1 MIIEDQK
8 FTPYKDGLAVI
19 PHKEETTSVSAD
31 EMFEELEYETLR
43 NKDGERFHLEYARK
57 DKDGN
62 SIVIQF
68 WNDKTISKSDSYGID
83 DYITM
88 QELQAINEKC
98 KELGWI

>member
-19 PHKEETTSVSAD
+19 PHKEETTSISAD
-31 EMFEELEYETLR
+31 EMFEELEYKILR
-43 NKDGERFHLEYARK
+43 NKEGERFHLEYAK
-57 DKDGN
+57 NNKDGDA
-62 SIVIQF
+62 VAIQF
-68 WNDKTISKSDSYGID
+68 WNDKTISKVDSYNID

>member
-31 EMFEELEYETLR
+31 EMFEKLGYKKSLTQLQDLKYKKDDDNVIYFRMVQKTFNKSGEY
-43 NKDGERFHLEYARK
+43 
-57 DKDGN
+57 
-62 SIVIQF
+62 
-68 WNDKTISKSDSYGID
+68 D
-83 DYITM
+83 DMCDYTTM

>member
-19 PHKEETTSVSAD
+19 PHKEETTSIYAD
-31 EMFEELEYETLR
+31 EMFEKLGYKKLVGETTEVFKLSR
-43 NKDGERFHLEYARK
+43 ASKNIYFSKFINIIRIDGEYDF
-57 DKDGN
+57 
-62 SIVIQF
+62 
-68 WNDKTISKSDSYGID
+68 ID
-83 DYITM
+83 M